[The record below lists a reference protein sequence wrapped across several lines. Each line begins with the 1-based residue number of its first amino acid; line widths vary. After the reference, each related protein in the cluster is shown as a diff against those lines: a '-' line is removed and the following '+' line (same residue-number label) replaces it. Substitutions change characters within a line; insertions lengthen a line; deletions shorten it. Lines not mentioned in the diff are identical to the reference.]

1 MGAAV
6 LIMCNKND
14 IEGALSAEQI
24 ANVFF
29 VIKMCHLVSRIIW
42 SCF

>member
-29 VIKMCHLVSRIIW
+29 CY
-42 SCF
+42 